1 MKELQRFRQFL
12 NEGVPPAALAKV
24 YADEI
29 ENVKQNEQEDEI
41 PAYKK
46 GIEMLKQGVLPE
58 KVNDEVG
65 NMLVQITG
73 EYGDPTVFMDLAR
86 KIDAQGQLNE
96 NIDPQD
102 QKTLEVA
109 VDNFLNQ
116 GDEVSNPK
124 AGDELIYDWED
135 DDMKIKGE
143 IPSEFVKF
151 DENFAAKFE
160 VRKVGENKYEFKVT
174 AKVDVDTL

>member
-1 MKELQRFRQFL
+1 MKELNIFRKFL
-12 NEGVPPAALAKV
+12 AE
-24 YADEI
+24 
-29 ENVKQNEQEDEI
+29 
-41 PAYKK
+41 
-46 GIEMLKQGVLPE
+46 
-58 KVNDEVG
+58 
-65 NMLVQITG
+65 
-73 EYGDPTVFMDLAR
+73 
-86 KIDAQGQLNE
+86 GQLNE

-102 QKTLEVA
+102 QETLEVA
-109 VDNFLNQ
+109 VDTFLNQ

-135 DDMKIKGE
+135 DNLQIKGE

-151 DENFAAKFE
+151 DENSAAKFE